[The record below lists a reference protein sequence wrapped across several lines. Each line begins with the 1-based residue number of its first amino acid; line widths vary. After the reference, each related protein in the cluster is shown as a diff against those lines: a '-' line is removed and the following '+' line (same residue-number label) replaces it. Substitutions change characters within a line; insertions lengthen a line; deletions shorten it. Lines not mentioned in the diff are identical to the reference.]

1 MQQLDTLK
9 ISIPGEAVRAVNQD
23 FWIETNKTDC
33 LTGQTETMKQA
44 KSAALPVGVSSL
56 TYREGGDFQ
65 LTYSAKVLKDDYLQG
80 ITANNWQ
87 LGLESVAEILDADP
101 YQVYEK
107 SIVYRCDSTNNI
119 SLDEIGCKPSQV
131 YPALLAGRA
140 NQRFKD
146 VYYNTL
152 KKQGVEFRGVQQ
164 EKNRM
169 IVYAKHLDLL
179 KPTNKTFLQSLGN
192 PSRMIYDAE
201 KQIRFEVNHTAF
213 RSIKQRFGIEK
224 NTLKDVL
231 NSKAPV
237 NHNFLKKV
245 LNVTDVKQTTLF
257 DEYENF
263 QGQGMDFIMLKG
275 IQSIIQQLDYS
286 DVMVKAFFQQLFPN
300 QNNFKHHWYKKE
312 NSIKKIMESMQQQK
326 FGVSGEVVNT
336 ICNKI
341 LISLLESVAA

>member
-9 ISIPGEAVRAVNQD
+9 ISIPNDAVRAVNLD
-23 FWIETNKTDC
+23 FWIETNQTDC
-33 LTGQTETMKQA
+33 LTGQTETMKKVKA
-44 KSAALPVGVSSL
+44 AALPVGVSSL
-56 TYREGGDFQ
+56 TFREGGDFQ

-80 ITANNWQ
+80 ITANNWEV
-87 LGLESVAEILDADP
+87 GLKRISDIMDVDS
-101 YQVYEK
+101 YQVYDK

-119 SLDEIGCKPSQV
+119 RLDEIGCKPSQV

-169 IVYAKHLDLL
+169 IIYAKHLDLL
-179 KPTNKTFLQSLGN
+179 KPTNKSFLQGLGN
-192 PSRMIYDAE
+192 PSQIIRDAE

-213 RSIKQRFGIEK
+213 RSIKQRFAVEK
-224 NTLKDVL
+224 NTLKDVID
-231 NSKAPV
+231 SKAPV
-237 NHNFLKKV
+237 NYNFLKKI
-245 LNVTDVKQTTLF
+245 LNVTDIKQTTLF

-300 QNNFKHHWYKKE
+300 ENNFKHHWYKKK
-312 NSIKKIMESMQQQK
+312 NSVKEILETMQQQK
-326 FGVSGEVVNT
+326 FGVSGDLVNT

-341 LISLLESVAA
+341 LISLRDSVAA